1 MSQQEFLES
10 YRRLVLAKED
20 AAHLD
25 IAVTAQDEQF
35 RQAVQAKIKAS
46 LAERAARMRTLLNN
60 IDDPRTLMV
69 IHRYY
74 VMGMTD
80 PAIGHEMHLSKS
92 RVNQLRLRYLRSLLK
107 EAG

>member
-10 YRRLVLAKED
+10 YRRLVIAKDD
-20 AAHLD
+20 AAHLE
-25 IAVTAQDEQF
+25 IAATAKDEQF
-35 RQAVQAKIKAS
+35 RQAMQAKIKAS
-46 LAERAARMRTLLNN
+46 LAERSARMRALLNK

-92 RVNQLRLRYLRSLLK
+92 RVNQLRLRYLHSLLK

>member
-10 YRRLVLAKED
+10 YRRLVLARAD
-20 AAHLD
+20 AAHLGM
-25 IAVTAQDEQF
+25 AVTAQDEHF
-35 RQAVQAKIKAS
+35 RHAMQAKIKAS
-46 LAERAARMRTLLNN
+46 LAERAVRMRALLNE

-80 PAIGHEMHLSKS
+80 SAIGREMHLSKS